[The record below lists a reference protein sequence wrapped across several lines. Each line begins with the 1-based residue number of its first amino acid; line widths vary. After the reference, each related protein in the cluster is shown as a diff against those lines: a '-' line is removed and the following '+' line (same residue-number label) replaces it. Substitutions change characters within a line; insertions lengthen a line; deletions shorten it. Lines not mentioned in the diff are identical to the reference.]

1 MTYAILGDILRGLV
15 TNVMYMTLLTIMGQ
29 LKYNKKKTA
38 IFIIL
43 VVCIDVAFN
52 IFFYLKRDYTN
63 LAKFELVI
71 IIIACIISIPIFKVR
86 FMSWLFNFI
95 TVTNAYIII
104 VVLSYTMSRYMPFP
118 PYSHTLLRFLFFFLL
133 IILYRRYA
141 HFINQKIQEQWRI
154 FFLTSAV
161 ILANFSYYIFFK
173 GNIEA
178 MMKENIV
185 QLMLLITLAIITYIG
200 VFITLKTMSSEYEL
214 KEKNLLIKANEEL
227 MLSQMNYMQNMLK
240 IIDESTKKSRIENHD
255 RRHFDNTIME
265 LLQSD
270 MTEKA
275 IELLKEKS
283 KYASPVQ
290 KKFCINTTVN
300 AAITYYASVAEKKSI
315 SFNTRLDIPEKLSV
329 NELEL
334 SIVTSNLLE
343 NAIHAC
349 EKISDFEKR
358 YINFTFVSQPQIVF
372 EIENPYVGNVLMDN
386 NGYPV
391 SESEGHGLG
400 TKSVMIFVD
409 NYDGQLVYNK
419 ENGIFRVRVIL
430 YS

>member
-1 MTYAILGDILRGLV
+1 MTYAVFWDILRGLV
-15 TNVMYMTLLTIMGQ
+15 TDVMYMTLLTNMGQ

-38 IFIIL
+38 IFIIM

-52 IFFYLKRDYTN
+52 ICFYSKRDYTN

-71 IIIACIISIPIFKVR
+71 IIMACIISIPIFKVR

-104 VVLSYTMSRYMPFP
+104 VVLSYTISRYMPYP
-118 PYSHTLLRFLFFFLL
+118 PFSHTLLRFLLFFIL

-161 ILANFSYYIFFK
+161 ILANFSYYIFLK

-178 MMKENIV
+178 MMIENIV
-185 QLMLLITLAIITYIG
+185 PLMLLIALAIITYIG

-227 MLSQMNYMQNMLK
+227 MISQMNYMQNMLK
-240 IIDESTKKSRIENHD
+240 IIDESSKKSRIENHD

-265 LLQSD
+265 LLQSE

-275 IELLKEKS
+275 IELLKEKANMLLRC
-283 KYASPVQ
+283 KRN
-290 KKFCINTTVN
+290 F
-300 AAITYYASVAEKKSI
+300 AAI
-315 SFNTRLDIPEKLSV
+315 
-329 NELEL
+329 
-334 SIVTSNLLE
+334 
-343 NAIHAC
+343 
-349 EKISDFEKR
+349 
-358 YINFTFVSQPQIVF
+358 QQ
-372 EIENPYVGNVLMDN
+372 
-386 NGYPV
+386 
-391 SESEGHGLG
+391 
-400 TKSVMIFVD
+400 
-409 NYDGQLVYNK
+409 
-419 ENGIFRVRVIL
+419 
-430 YS
+430 